1 LWSVV
6 VVLAAASCGCGNS
19 AHVTMDGGATGGG
32 PGAGGSAGAPG
43 AGGSAGVRGGAG
55 AGGSAGAPGAGG
67 SAGVRGGPGAGG
79 SAGAPGAGGNAA
91 NGGTAGSATCGNVQA
106 CGGNLVGTW
115 TLTGLCL
122 SPAALTPDYQNLVC
136 SGLTVTSS
144 NATVFGTLA
153 LNSDMSYSLSQSVKL
168 VLTYSFPSS
177 CTGGLTCA
185 AYGPQIQSTLSF
197 TAESITCTGTTTCAC
212 TDSHTNQAMDQGTYA
227 TSGTGLTL
235 TSEYY
240 GVESG
245 SYCVQGSTLHL
256 SGIDTLHPYTVGQE
270 TVAQMQ

>member
-1 LWSVV
+1 MV
-6 VVLAAASCGCGNS
+6 VVLAAASCGGGNS
-19 AHVTMDGGATGGG
+19 AHVRMDGGATGGG

-43 AGGSAGVRGGAG
+43 AGGGAGAPG

-67 SAGVRGGPGAGG
+67 SAGARGGAGAGG
-79 SAGAPGAGGNAA
+79 SAA

-144 NATVFGTLA
+144 NATVSGTLA
-153 LNSDMSYSLSQSVKL
+153 LNSDMSYSLSQNVKL

-212 TDSHTNQAMDQGTYA
+212 TDTHTNQAMDLGTYA
-227 TSGTGLTL
+227 NSGTGLTL

-256 SGIDTLHPYTVGQE
+256 SGIDTLHPYTVGQD